1 MSNRK
6 CDVALAHSKTMVSLW
21 LASQS
26 PRRASMIK
34 DAFPN
39 AHCQGLEGVDETP
52 TASGTVADKVASIC
66 QAKANAIPNGHGY
79 DIVLVCDTVLADPD
93 QLNALMGKP
102 NDAVHAATMLHRL
115 SGRRHQVWSAAG
127 VCIHGHW
134 SFFTEYA
141 VVEID
146 ELPDE
151 VLVDLVLN
159 ESWKGKAGGYD
170 LAGPM
175 GVHAKIIHG
184 STSTVLGIPQ
194 AAMDVLASIV

>member
-34 DAFPN
+34 EAFPD

-52 TASGTVADKVASIC
+52 SASGSVAEKVASIC
-66 QAKANAIPNGHGY
+66 RAKADAIPSDHGY

-93 QLNALMGKP
+93 ELTALIGKP
-102 NDAVHAATMLHRL
+102 NDAVHAAMMLHRL
-115 SGRRHQVWSAAG
+115 SGRRHPVWSAAG
-127 VCIHGHW
+127 VCVHGQW

-175 GVHAKIIHG
+175 GVHAKIIDG

-194 AAMDVLASIV
+194 AAMDVLNSLA

>member
-6 CDVALAHSKTMVSLW
+6 CDVALARSKAMVSLW

-34 DAFPN
+34 DAFPD
-39 AHCQGLEGVDETP
+39 AHCQGLVGVDETP
-52 TASGTVADKVASIC
+52 VASGTVAEKVASIC
-66 QAKANAIPNGHGY
+66 QVKADAIPSGHGY

-93 QLNALMGKP
+93 EINALMGKP
-102 NDAVHAATMLHRL
+102 NDALHAATMLHRL

-127 VCIHGHW
+127 VCVHGHW

-175 GVHAKIIHG
+175 GVHAKIIDG

-194 AAMDVLASIV
+194 AAMDVLNSLA

>member
-1 MSNRK
+1 
-6 CDVALAHSKTMVSLW
+6 MVSLW

-34 DAFPN
+34 EAFPD

-52 TASGTVADKVASIC
+52 SASGTVAEKVASIC
-66 QAKANAIPNGHGY
+66 RAKADAIPSDHGY

-93 QLNALMGKP
+93 ELNALMGKP
-102 NDAVHAATMLHRL
+102 HDAVHAATMLHRL

-127 VCIHGHW
+127 VCVHGHW

-146 ELPDE
+146 ELADE

-159 ESWKGKAGGYD
+159 ESWKGKAGGY
-170 LAGPM
+170 
-175 GVHAKIIHG
+175 VQKILQMAAHVEED
-184 STSTVLGIPQ
+184 STIVPPQYLRVLR
-194 AAMDVLASIV
+194 DVLEAVLPILRGRNERR

>member
-6 CDVALAHSKTMVSLW
+6 CDVALARSKAMVSLW

-26 PRRASMIK
+26 PRRASMIR
-34 DAFPN
+34 DAFPS
-39 AHCQGLEGVDETP
+39 AHCQGLVGVDETP
-52 TASGTVADKVASIC
+52 IASGTVAEKVASIC
-66 QAKANAIPNGHGY
+66 QVKADAIPNDHGY

-93 QLNALMGKP
+93 ELNALMGKP
-102 NDAVHAATMLHRL
+102 SDAVHAATMLHRL

-127 VCIHGHW
+127 VCVHGHW

-170 LAGPM
+170 LAGSM
-175 GVHAKIIHG
+175 GAHAKIIDG

-194 AAMDVLASIV
+194 AAMDLLNSLA

>member
-1 MSNRK
+1 
-6 CDVALAHSKTMVSLW
+6 MVSLW

-34 DAFPN
+34 EAFPD

-52 TASGTVADKVASIC
+52 SASGTVAEKVASIC
-66 QAKANAIPNGHGY
+66 RAKADAIPSDHGY

-93 QLNALMGKP
+93 ELNALMGKP
-102 NDAVHAATMLHRL
+102 HDAVHAATMLHRL

-127 VCIHGHW
+127 VCVHGHW

-146 ELPDE
+146 ELADE

-159 ESWKGKAGGYD
+159 EPWKGKAGGYD

-175 GVHAKIIHG
+175 GMHAKIIDG